1 MGLIYGPRGNNG
13 MNTNNKCE
21 SQIAGVFG
29 ECDKYDKNG
38 KHSYGTGKIVADVT
52 YYNKSQGMDNTFTWG
67 CCENCTKLYRDWNT
81 GDNDYEDSVV
91 VEIKYN
97 DDREDYYNYP
107 VIH

>member
-1 MGLIYGPRGNNG
+1 
-13 MNTNNKCE
+13 
-21 SQIAGVFG
+21 
-29 ECDKYDKNG
+29 
-38 KHSYGTGKIVADVT
+38 
-52 YYNKSQGMDNTFTWG
+52 MDNTFTWG

>member
-13 MNTNNKCE
+13 MNTNNKC
-21 SQIAGVFG
+21 
-29 ECDKYDKNG
+29 
-38 KHSYGTGKIVADVT
+38 
-52 YYNKSQGMDNTFTWG
+52 QGMDNTFTWG

>member
-52 YYNKSQGMDNTFTWG
+52 YYN
-67 CCENCTKLYRDWNT
+67 
-81 GDNDYEDSVV
+81 
-91 VEIKYN
+91 
-97 DDREDYYNYP
+97 
-107 VIH
+107 